1 MCASCLMRFTCV
13 ILHYPFQ
20 SEVNMPVVHIHMYKG
35 RTKEQ
40 KKELVRRITK
50 DFEEVVNVKP
60 DSLHILFQD
69 IDKEDWGT
77 RGTLASDL

>member
-1 MCASCLMRFTCV
+1 
-13 ILHYPFQ
+13 
-20 SEVNMPVVHIHMYKG
+20 MYKG

-40 KKELVRRITK
+40 KKELVRRISK

-60 DSLHILFQD
+60 ESLHILFQD

-77 RGTLASDL
+77 RGALASDL

>member
-1 MCASCLMRFTCV
+1 MRFSFV
-13 ILHYPFQ
+13 ILHLSF
-20 SEVNMPVVHIHMYKG
+20 SIAEVNMPVVHIHMYKG

-40 KKELVRRITK
+40 KKELVRRIAK